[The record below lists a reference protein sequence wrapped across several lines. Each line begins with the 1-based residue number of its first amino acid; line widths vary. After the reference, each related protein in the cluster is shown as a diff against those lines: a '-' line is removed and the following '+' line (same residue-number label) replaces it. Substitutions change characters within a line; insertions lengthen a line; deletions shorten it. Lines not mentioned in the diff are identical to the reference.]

1 MANAVQFIFQFSQ
14 VTFQPVILEDI
25 SLRASTFDSYN
36 LERRVLRSGDFFQLQ
51 IEVSGGRVEW
61 FKDGLLVPKVQQDGD
76 SWISQGETDPTV
88 FVDQPG
94 RTQLLSPDAYPGG
107 PVGPLGLKAGK
118 EVVRAE
124 QYPPNLNKS
133 FLGGR
138 CKVNNMIILSL
149 VLINEFDT
157 GGGRRSIPC

>member
-1 MANAVQFIFQFSQ
+1 MILNFSQ
-14 VTFQPVILEDI
+14 VTFKPVILEDI
-25 SLRASTFDSYN
+25 SLRASTFAFDN

-61 FKDGLLVPKVQQDGD
+61 FKDGVLVPKIQQDRD
-76 SWISQGETDPTV
+76 SRRSQGETDPMV

-118 EVVRAE
+118 EVVRSE

-149 VLINEFDT
+149 VLINEFAT
-157 GGGRRSIPC
+157 GGGRRSVPG